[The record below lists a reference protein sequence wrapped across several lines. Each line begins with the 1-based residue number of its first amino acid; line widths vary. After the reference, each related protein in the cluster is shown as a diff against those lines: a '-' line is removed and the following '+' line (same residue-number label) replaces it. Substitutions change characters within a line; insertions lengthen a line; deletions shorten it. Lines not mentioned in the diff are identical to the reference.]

1 MIGKRIIKT
10 AIAAALTMVI
20 ARIFHLDYPFYAVI
34 AVIVVMQSTLGS
46 SLDAGIN
53 RLLGT
58 VVGAITGA
66 LAAISLGSTPWAL
79 GLGLLVTIYL
89 CNLLGLVESI
99 SIAGIVL
106 TAVVLEQATHPWVF
120 AWGRFLDTM
129 MGIFVAWLVNALLWP
144 PRLEKVVRTRLSE
157 VLLEMAELVQQLA
170 TTTGQGEEAGW
181 KQWRQLG
188 EKISSTWRFWQENRR
203 EMEQKLLGDDHWQL
217 WFDTVESIYHNLLIL
232 QRIGLWPEGQVILRA
247 VGEELRQAARAI
259 AVNQRPGL
267 KSIDL
272 RYLAEQA
279 AQADGTTTTLGWQTL
294 LQIARDLQK
303 L

>member
-10 AIAAALTMVI
+10 AIAAALTMVV

-106 TAVVLEQATHPWVF
+106 TAVV
-120 AWGRFLDTM
+120 
-129 MGIFVAWLVNALLWP
+129 
-144 PRLEKVVRTRLSE
+144 
-157 VLLEMAELVQQLA
+157 
-170 TTTGQGEEAGW
+170 
-181 KQWRQLG
+181 
-188 EKISSTWRFWQENRR
+188 
-203 EMEQKLLGDDHWQL
+203 
-217 WFDTVESIYHNLLIL
+217 
-232 QRIGLWPEGQVILRA
+232 
-247 VGEELRQAARAI
+247 
-259 AVNQRPGL
+259 
-267 KSIDL
+267 
-272 RYLAEQA
+272 
-279 AQADGTTTTLGWQTL
+279 
-294 LQIARDLQK
+294 
-303 L
+303 